1 MRRFVGRAGG
11 FGNAEGR
18 FFATEGTENTEFL
31 KRRRFW
37 VFDVACARNSNKI
50 RNKIY
55 KKFDF

>member
-11 FGNAEGR
+11 FGNAEAP

-37 VFDVACARNSNKI
+37 VL
-50 RNKIY
+50 
-55 KKFDF
+55 